1 MDTLLLRGWRN
12 LRNETAALL
21 DVVKYLASR
30 WQSQHWQRI
39 FLRHSD
45 DASDD
50 RQVATP
56 QVDSDCKSP
65 CVCVWQALVSL
76 EVIGPPLRLRQYLMA
91 VLRAV
96 SDAVV
101 DLKSSVEACTYANI
115 KIRRFG
121 RRTWASTWRANWE
134 TSSKKELEP
143 DCLDSPAD

>member
-1 MDTLLLRGWRN
+1 
-12 LRNETAALL
+12 
-21 DVVKYLASR
+21 
-30 WQSQHWQRI
+30 
-39 FLRHSD
+39 
-45 DASDD
+45 
-50 RQVATP
+50 
-56 QVDSDCKSP
+56 
-65 CVCVWQALVSL
+65 
-76 EVIGPPLRLRQYLMA
+76 MA